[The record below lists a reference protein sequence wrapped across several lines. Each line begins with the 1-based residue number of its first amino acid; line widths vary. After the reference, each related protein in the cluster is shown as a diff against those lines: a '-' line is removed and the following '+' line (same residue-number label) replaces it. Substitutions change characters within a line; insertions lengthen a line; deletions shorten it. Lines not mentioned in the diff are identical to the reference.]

1 MPRFQD
7 ENLRHNLALYERF
20 GALAREAGCT
30 PAQLSLVWLLSRGD
44 QVIPIPGTTSPLH
57 LEENFAAA
65 TLTVSPELLGE
76 IDVLLEP
83 GAIAGARYPASTLAE
98 IDTEEF
104 QGP

>member
-7 ENLRHNLALYERF
+7 ENLRHNLALQERF
-20 GALAREAGCT
+20 LALAGEAGCS
-30 PAQLSLVWLLSRGD
+30 PAQLSLAWLLSRGD
-44 QVIPIPGTTSPLH
+44 HVIPIPGTTSPRH

-65 TLTVSPELLGE
+65 TRTVAPELLAE

-104 QGP
+104 